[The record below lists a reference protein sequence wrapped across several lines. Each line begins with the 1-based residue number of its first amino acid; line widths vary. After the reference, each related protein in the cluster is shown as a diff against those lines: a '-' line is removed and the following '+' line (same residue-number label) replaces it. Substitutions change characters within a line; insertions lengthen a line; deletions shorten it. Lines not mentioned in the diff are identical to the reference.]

1 MWSADRTADRSRG
14 GGLPQKQTRDNE
26 NSSRVSDRICT
37 NILEA
42 SPRAMSMTI
51 LRKLLNTDRATLS
64 PLCQEGQTA
73 VRRMPRSHVRHR
85 LVRGSDSNNCVLSR
99 LGASLLQLFLRS
111 TCSLLSMFAF
121 QVIRPCTFSGS
132 SHRGVDRSR
141 HAQDYSSSSVV
152 LLPRGS
158 TLSRRGLLTSRAAIV
173 APRTPEGDKLTSRA
187 AVVAPRTPEGD

>member
-1 MWSADRTADRSRG
+1 M
-14 GGLPQKQTRDNE
+14 RDNE
-26 NSSRVSDRICT
+26 NSSRASDRICT

-42 SPRAMSMTI
+42 SPRAMSKCDFVEIT
-51 LRKLLNTDRATLS
+51 KYGSWHS

-152 LLPRGS
+152 S

>member
-1 MWSADRTADRSRG
+1 MRG
-14 GGLPQKQTRDNE
+14 NE

-99 LGASLLQLFLRS
+99 LGAPLLQLFLCS
-111 TCSLLSMFAF
+111 ICSLLSMFAF

-152 LLPRGS
+152 S

>member
-1 MWSADRTADRSRG
+1 MWSADRSADRSRG
-14 GGLPQKQTRDNE
+14 GGLPQKQMRDNE

-42 SPRAMSMTI
+42 SPRAMSKCDFVEITKYGS
-51 LRKLLNTDRATLS
+51 RDSLS

-152 LLPRGS
+152 S

>member
-1 MWSADRTADRSRG
+1 MWSADRSADRSRG
-14 GGLPQKQTRDNE
+14 GGLPDRPVSGWGLTTKQMRGNE

-73 VRRMPRSHVRHR
+73 VRRMPRTSHVRHR

-99 LGASLLQLFLRS
+99 LGAPLLQLFLCS
-111 TCSLLSMFAF
+111 ICSLLSMFAF
-121 QVIRPCTFSGS
+121 QVIRPCTCNKAAFWLKPSAWTAADM
-132 SHRGVDRSR
+132 HKTI
-141 HAQDYSSSSVV
+141 
-152 LLPRGS
+152 LLPLWS
-158 TLSRRGLLTSRAAIV
+158 CCHEAPLS
-173 APRTPEGDKLTSRA
+173 PEGDF
-187 AVVAPRTPEGD
+187 

>member
-1 MWSADRTADRSRG
+1 MRCQNATLW
-14 GGLPQKQTRDNE
+14 
-26 NSSRVSDRICT
+26 
-37 NILEA
+37 
-42 SPRAMSMTI
+42 
-51 LRKLLNTDRATLS
+51 KLLNTDRATLS

-111 TCSLLSMFAF
+111 TSCSLLSMFAF

-152 LLPRGS
+152 S

>member
-99 LGASLLQLFLRS
+99 LGAPLLQLFLCS
-111 TCSLLSMFAF
+111 ICSLLSMFAF
-121 QVIRPCTFSGS
+121 QVIRPCTCNKAAFWLKPSAWTAADM
-132 SHRGVDRSR
+132 HKTI
-141 HAQDYSSSSVV
+141 
-152 LLPRGS
+152 LLPLWS
-158 TLSRRGLLTSRAAIV
+158 CCHKAPLS
-173 APRTPEGDKLTSRA
+173 PEGDF
-187 AVVAPRTPEGD
+187 

>member
-1 MWSADRTADRSRG
+1 MRCQNATLW
-14 GGLPQKQTRDNE
+14 
-26 NSSRVSDRICT
+26 
-37 NILEA
+37 
-42 SPRAMSMTI
+42 
-51 LRKLLNTDRATLS
+51 KLLNTDRATLS

-152 LLPRGS
+152 S

>member
-1 MWSADRTADRSRG
+1 MWSADRSADRSRG
-14 GGLPQKQTRDNE
+14 GGLPQKQMRDNE
-26 NSSRVSDRICT
+26 NSSRASDRICT

-42 SPRAMSMTI
+42 SPRAMSKCDFVEITKYGS
-51 LRKLLNTDRATLS
+51 RDSLS

-152 LLPRGS
+152 S

>member
-1 MWSADRTADRSRG
+1 VRCQNA
-14 GGLPQKQTRDNE
+14 
-26 NSSRVSDRICT
+26 
-37 NILEA
+37 ILW
-42 SPRAMSMTI
+42 
-51 LRKLLNTDRATLS
+51 KLLNTDRATLS

-85 LVRGSDSNNCVLSR
+85 LVRGSESNNCVLSR
-99 LGASLLQLFLRS
+99 LGAPLLQLFLCS
-111 TCSLLSMFAF
+111 TCSLLSMFSF
-121 QVIRPCTFSGS
+121 QVIR
-132 SHRGVDRSR
+132 RVLAQAIGVDRSR
-141 HAQDYSSSSVV
+141 HAQDHSSSTVV

>member
-1 MWSADRTADRSRG
+1 MWSADRSADRSRG
-14 GGLPQKQTRDNE
+14 GGLPQKQMRDNE
-26 NSSRVSDRICT
+26 NSSRASDRICT

-42 SPRAMSMTI
+42 SPRAMSKCDFVEITKYGS
-51 LRKLLNTDRATLS
+51 LDSLS

-121 QVIRPCTFSGS
+121 QVIRPCTCNKAAFWLKPSAWTAADM
-132 SHRGVDRSR
+132 HKTI
-141 HAQDYSSSSVV
+141 
-152 LLPRGS
+152 LLPLWS
-158 TLSRRGLLTSRAAIV
+158 CCHKAPLS
-173 APRTPEGDKLTSRA
+173 PEGDF
-187 AVVAPRTPEGD
+187 

>member
-1 MWSADRTADRSRG
+1 MWSADRSADRSRG
-14 GGLPQKQTRDNE
+14 GGLPQKQMRDNE
-26 NSSRVSDRICT
+26 NSSRASDRICT

-42 SPRAMSMTI
+42 SPRAMSKCDFVEITKYGSRDSLSLPGRSNCRAANATI
-51 LRKLLNTDRATLS
+51 SCTPPARARFGLKQLRPVAS
-64 PLCQEGQTA
+64 
-73 VRRMPRSHVRHR
+73 RS
-85 LVRGSDSNNCVLSR
+85 
-99 LGASLLQLFLRS
+99 APLLQLFLCS
-111 TCSLLSMFAF
+111 ICSLLSMFAF

-152 LLPRGS
+152 S